1 MAEEMKQSGNA
12 MTLEAAI
19 ALLIHNQA
27 QFVQLQAQIAAESAR
42 LDRRYN
48 EWKEESDRRFA
59 RIEALLLEHDRLLRG
74 LPDAIKDKIGFKN

>member
-59 RIEALLLEHDRLLRG
+59 RIEALLLEHDRLLRC